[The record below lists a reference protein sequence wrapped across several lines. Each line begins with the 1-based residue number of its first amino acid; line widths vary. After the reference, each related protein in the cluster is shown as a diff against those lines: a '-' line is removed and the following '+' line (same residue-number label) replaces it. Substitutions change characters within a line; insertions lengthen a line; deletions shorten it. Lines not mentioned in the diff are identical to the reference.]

1 MVPLLLPVVLDFYRD
16 PRRFPALRDPAGPL
30 PGGISELLNWVGG
43 ADDTQSHGI
52 AQQLGSSTNELH
64 EAVRFFVKEALF
76 RAEGDSYRTLGLGPD
91 ADIGQ
96 IKRHYR
102 QLMSL
107 FHPDRD
113 TSGHNWET
121 DYAPLIND
129 AYNTLKRSHRGQGS
143 SNTQNVWGANA
154 RGPRARVASGPKES
168 AGGWGT
174 QQGPGPGVRQQL
186 GRRPPKNSPRA
197 SGFGR
202 SAGSSQ
208 QSPLS
213 PVSALFTVWV
223 STLVSALKTLFTGL
237 TSALLVLGKGLG
249 GLVHGLVSRMPAGL
263 HPGVYVLVG
272 SVVVTIV
279 FLAFKDPAPPAM
291 VLHTPP
297 PGAGNPTEA
306 AEPSALEQQRL
317 QEAQAAQE
325 RQQEEQQRLAMLAEK
340 AAAEKAA
347 AEQAALEIA
356 AAEKAAAEA
365 EAQRQL
371 LAAQAAEKAA
381 AEAELKRKAME
392 EALAKQRAQ
401 EAEARRLA
409 ELKAQ
414 QEAEARL
421 VAEQKAKEQEALRVA
436 KEKAEA
442 AEARRLAEEA
452 QLAKRAEE
460 ERLAALA
467 AQAEAERKAKEREL
481 ALQRE
486 QEAQA
491 RLLAEQRAL
500 AEQKAQEQ
508 EAIRLAKEQAEA
520 EEAQRLAAARR
531 AEQAVK
537 TLFTDLAAA
546 YEAEDAGLFTTFF
559 TADAVTSDAV
569 GQEAILR
576 LYEGFFAAN
585 EADEFS
591 YRSLSWQRLP
601 AAQGAPQDA
610 SDSASN
616 PQQVAVRLPDYA
628 VTAKVTIATRARD
641 GSGGRTIEVPI
652 TFRVTPMTN
661 GYAIA
666 SMEY

>member
-1 MVPLLLPVVLDFYRD
+1 VVPLLLPVVLDFYRD

-143 SNTQNVWGANA
+143 GKAQDVWGANA
-154 RGPRARVASGPKES
+154 RGPRARVASGPTGD
-168 AGGWGT
+168 AGSWGT
-174 QQGPGPGVRQQL
+174 QQGAGPGVRQQF
-186 GRRPPKNSPRA
+186 GRRPPQKPPRA

-202 SAGSSQ
+202 GAGGSQ

-213 PVSALFTVWV
+213 PISAFL

-237 TSALLVLGKGLG
+237 TSALVMLGKGLG
-249 GLVHGLVSRMPAGL
+249 VLVHGLVSRTPAGL

-272 SVVVTIV
+272 SVVTTLV
-279 FLAFKDPAPPAM
+279 FLAFKEPDPPAM

-297 PGAGNPTEA
+297 PGVGNPTET
-306 AEPSALEQQRL
+306 AEPSALEQQRVR
-317 QEAQAAQE
+317 EAQAAQE

-347 AEQAALEIA
+347 AEQAALEMA
-356 AAEKAAAEA
+356 AAQKAAAEA

-371 LAAQAAEKAA
+371 LAAREAEKAA
-381 AEAELKRKAME
+381 AEAELKRKATE
-392 EALAKQRAQ
+392 LALANQRAQ

-421 VAEQKAKEQEALRVA
+421 
-436 KEKAEA
+436 
-442 AEARRLAEEA
+442 
-452 QLAKRAEE
+452 
-460 ERLAALA
+460 
-467 AQAEAERKAKEREL
+467 
-481 ALQRE
+481 
-486 QEAQA
+486 
-491 RLLAEQRAL
+491 LAEQRAL
-500 AEQKAQEQ
+500 AEQKAQDQ
-508 EAIRLAKEQAEA
+508 EAIRVAKAEA
-520 EEAQRLAAARR
+520 EAAEGQRLVEEAQRAKRAEEQRLAAARR

-537 TLFTDLAAA
+537 TLFADLAAA

-601 AAQGAPQDA
+601 TAQGAPQDA
-610 SDSASN
+610 SESASN